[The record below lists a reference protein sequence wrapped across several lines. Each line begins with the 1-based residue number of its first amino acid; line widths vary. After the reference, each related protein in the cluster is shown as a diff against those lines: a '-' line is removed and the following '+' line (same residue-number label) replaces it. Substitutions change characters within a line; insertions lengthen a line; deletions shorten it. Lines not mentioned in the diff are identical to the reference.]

1 MAFFKKS
8 ATFNMPDTNSLIVNT
23 SMQDISFAAKPGK
36 FLFKGILS
44 VFFLAAILS
53 FFVLPVTA
61 HAPSNITIGYNPDMH
76 KLSVTI
82 THPVDDPK
90 THYIRGVQVKING
103 EVISDPAYKSQP
115 GRNSFTYTYDV
126 MANPEDAVWVIAT
139 CVNGQSLE
147 EHYSV
152 PRPVTPT
159 AAVRTLPPVTTSLPP
174 ATTALPTTATTY
186 ADTGLLPLFGAAAV
200 LLIIRK

>member
-1 MAFFKKS
+1 MRDTCVFS
-8 ATFNMPDTNSLIVNT
+8 GIESSLRGGMPAVLV
-23 SMQDISFAAKPGK
+23 
-36 FLFKGILS
+36 
-44 VFFLAAILS
+44 LAAALCILII
-53 FFVLPVTA
+53 PVTA

-90 THYIRGVQVKING
+90 THYISRVQVKING
-103 EVISDPAYKSQP
+103 EVISDPDYKSQP

-147 EHYSV
+147 QHYAV
-152 PRPVTPT
+152 PRQVIPT
-159 AAVRTLPPVTTSLPP
+159 APVRTLPPVTASQPPVTTTEPP
-174 ATTALPTTATTY
+174 ATKATY
-186 ADTGLLPLFGAAAV
+186 ADAGFLPLFGAAAV
-200 LLIIRK
+200 LLVLRR